1 MESLVRIGGGSKNA
15 KLDPYQLRNRQES
28 SFTTVQ
34 SRQYGHLKGTLETTQ
49 DAIDAAQRR
58 LNRKPTK
65 EEMLEWLED
74 EEPAAFEELRLP
86 EELGLSGDTVVGRKV
101 VGFTRELRGRTQV
114 SNVFTQCV
122 FFVKFHIRYR
132 R

>member
-1 MESLVRIGGGSKNA
+1 
-15 KLDPYQLRNRQES
+15 
-28 SFTTVQ
+28 
-34 SRQYGHLKGTLETTQ
+34 
-49 DAIDAAQRR
+49 
-58 LNRKPTK
+58 
-65 EEMLEWLED
+65 MLEWLED